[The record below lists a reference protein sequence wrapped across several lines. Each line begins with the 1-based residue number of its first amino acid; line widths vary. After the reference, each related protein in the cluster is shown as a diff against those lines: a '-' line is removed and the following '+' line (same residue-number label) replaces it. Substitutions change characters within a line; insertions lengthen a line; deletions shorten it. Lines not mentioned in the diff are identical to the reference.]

1 MKYYEKLVTYS
12 IKYSF
17 TEDNIDIVVRY
28 FVIKY
33 NYLLKT
39 IIESIP
45 ENIEVDELDVFYD
58 ESIIDM
64 VAQVLLSSLFPYIKE
79 FIPKLDMNKLLCN
92 YFDKYICSILV
103 ELINEKKEISNQNI
117 TFDEN
122 ILVSNFKIIF

>member
-122 ILVSNFKIIF
+122 ILVSKIW